1 MSEQERTD
9 ELNSEETNTTPETTM
24 DETTPENNVGNVDA
38 NASIEDLLKD
48 PFGEATSMPELDMEP
63 TKEQEQ
69 TASGQTFENLPSEQ
83 QATARELAEQI
94 DFTDT
99 DAVLNYGSAA
109 QKKIGDFSHNVLDHV
124 QNQETGEIGASI
136 NDLMFHLQESDP
148 DELIEQDKNFFQ
160 KIFNRAKQSVY
171 EKTAK
176 YQKIGAQVDK
186 IALQLDKQKDMLL
199 EDNKMLSQLYDQN
212 LDYYEALNIYIGAG
226 ELRLQ
231 ELQNEIIPEA
241 LAEAEENPDQMMV
254 QKVNDLNQFLNRLDK
269 RVHDLRVTRQ
279 ITLQQAPQIRL
290 IQNTNQALAERIQ
303 TSINTAIPLWKN
315 QIVISLTL
323 LRKEDAVAAQRKVAD
338 ATNDM
343 LEKNSEMLK
352 QSSIDTA
359 RETERAVVDIET
371 LQKTQTDLIETLQE
385 TLAIQ
390 QQGSQKR
397 RDAEQQLVTM
407 EDQLRDQLLEVTQQ
421 ANQQDNQ

>member
-1 MSEQERTD
+1 MSMSEQDRKNEM
-9 ELNSEETNTTPETTM
+9 NSEATDMNDSTPEINA
-24 DETTPENNVGNVDA
+24 DNVDT
-38 NASIEDLLKD
+38 NASIEDLLRD
-48 PFGEATSMPELDMEP
+48 PFGETTSMPELDMETTEKP
-63 TKEQEQ
+63 EQ
-69 TASGQTFENLPSEQ
+69 AVSGQTYENLPTEQ
-83 QATARELAEQI
+83 QDQARQLADQI
-94 DFTDT
+94 DFTDS

-109 QKKIGDFSHNVLDHV
+109 QKKIGEFSHNVLNHV
-124 QNQETGEIGASI
+124 QNQETGEIGSSI
-136 NDLMFHLQESDP
+136 NDLMYYLEESDP
-148 DELIEQDKNFFQ
+148 EELVKQDKNFFQ
-160 KIFNRAKQSVY
+160 KIFSRAKRSIY
-171 EKTAK
+171 ETTAK

-186 IALQLDKQKDMLL
+186 IALQLDKQKSMLL
-199 EDNKMLSQLYDQN
+199 EDNKMLSRLYEQN

-231 ELQNEIIPEA
+231 ELQVEIIPKA
-241 LAEAEENPDQMMV
+241 LADAENNPDQMMV

-315 QIVISLTL
+315 QIVISLSL
-323 LRKEDAVAAQRKVAD
+323 LRKKDAVAAQRKVAD
-338 ATNDM
+338 ATNEM

-371 LQKTQTDLIETLQE
+371 LEKIQSDLIETLQE
-385 TLAIQ
+385 TLSIQ

-407 EDQLRDQLLEVTQQ
+407 EDQLRDQLLQITQQ
-421 ANQQDNQ
+421 SNQQENNQ